1 MITQHIRLV
10 VAVVTLALLC
20 GCSSAPATRFYIL
33 TPVAQAPLARPQVSA
48 DRAAVPVALVIK
60 DVRLP
65 QYLDRSQIVT
75 RSDGH
80 RLQMSEFEQWGGNLR
95 EDMTRVLAVNLG
107 QLLGSDRVIA
117 VPYTVRLTP
126 DYSLEVEVY
135 RFEREAGGRVILSAR
150 WWIAR
155 GADATLIASHE
166 ASFSGV
172 PLGEKS
178 SYEMLVNSMSAV
190 YGELAQAIARSIRS
204 SEAVGS

>member
-10 VAVVTLALLC
+10 VAVVTLALLW
-20 GCSSAPATRFYIL
+20 GCSSAPATRFYVL
-33 TPVAQAPLARPQVSA
+33 TPVAQTPLAKPQVSA
-48 DRAAVPVALVIK
+48 DRAAAPVAVVIK

-107 QLLGSDRVIA
+107 QLLESDRVIA
-117 VPYTVRLTP
+117 VPFTVRLTP
-126 DYSLEVEVY
+126 DYRVELEVS
-135 RFEREAGGRVILSAR
+135 RFEREAGGRVMLSAH
-150 WWIAR
+150 WWITR

-172 PLGEKS
+172 PLGEKN
-178 SYEMLVNSMSAV
+178 SYEALVSSMSAV

-204 SEAVGS
+204 SEAAGS